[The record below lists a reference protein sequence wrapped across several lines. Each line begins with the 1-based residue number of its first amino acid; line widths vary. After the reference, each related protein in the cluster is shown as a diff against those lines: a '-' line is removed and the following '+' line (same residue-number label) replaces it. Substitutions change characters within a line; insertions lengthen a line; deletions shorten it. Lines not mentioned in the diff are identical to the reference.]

1 MGVRSE
7 LRALLQRQDKE
18 RSEMINR
25 QLEELKE
32 FIADGGDGDDDGD
45 SDDTDEGSNSDYEGD
60 DADVVDSD
68 SDDSVGSCDGSACDA
83 PCGFLNDGGDGS
95 GGVYEEWA
103 RQGLEAAATE
113 ARAMLDR

>member
-18 RSEMINR
+18 RSELIHR

-32 FIADGGDGDDDGD
+32 FNTDGGDGDGDGD
-45 SDDTDEGSNSDYEGD
+45 SDESDESSNSDYEGS

-68 SDDSVGSCDGSACDA
+68 SDESVGSRDGSACDS
-83 PCGFLNDGGDGS
+83 PCGFRNDGGDGS

-103 RQGLEAAATE
+103 RQGLEAAAAA
-113 ARAMLDR
+113 ARARCDQ